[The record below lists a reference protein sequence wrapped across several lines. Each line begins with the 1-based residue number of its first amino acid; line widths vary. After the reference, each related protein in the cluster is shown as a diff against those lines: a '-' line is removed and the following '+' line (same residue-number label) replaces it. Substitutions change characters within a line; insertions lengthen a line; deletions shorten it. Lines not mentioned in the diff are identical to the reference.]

1 MIAWIVWGPRTKHE
15 QKDFQSMILSLAGVI
30 HNSMGSRV
38 RQGAKSIM
46 LETRAAVQ
54 SFIDILDGSMRNWIT
69 GNETKA
75 VSLVIPTDKSS
86 DDGISKCIC
95 TSFDLNKYP
104 K

>member
-54 SFIDILDGSMRNWIT
+54 SFTDKLDGNMRNWIN
-69 GNETKA
+69 GNESHETKA
-75 VSLVIPTDKSS
+75 VSLDIPTD
-86 DDGISKCIC
+86 
-95 TSFDLNKYP
+95 TSP
-104 K
+104 MMV